1 MNPKQLFLI
10 DGYALAYRAY
20 YALIK
25 TPLTNS
31 KGQPTS
37 AVLGF
42 ANYLLKLIS
51 EFNCPYIAVVMD
63 SPVPTFRHELYPRY
77 KANRVEMPDD
87 MKSQIPLI
95 HKLIEV
101 FNIVKL
107 QKDRLEADDI
117 IAYLT
122 EKAVSEGFEVS
133 LVTKDK
139 DLMQLIGPKVRMLAP
154 ETGGRLDVFGPEEV
168 KNKLGVFPE
177 QVRDL
182 LALMGD
188 ASDNIPGIPGIGP
201 KTAQKILEKA
211 GTIDALLENISCIDN
226 PKLQAKIIENKESLL
241 LSEKLVTLN
250 TGIGMDID
258 LQTLKSKEMH
268 TEECVQFF
276 KELDF
281 HSLLKHP
288 AFAHK
293 KRLEYSAI
301 VPASMDEL
309 REIVRKITAAG
320 FVSIDTE
327 TTSIV
332 ARQAK
337 LVGISLAIDKK
348 EAYYVPVG
356 HDPGVQG
363 PGGPAN
369 LFLGEAISVLKD
381 MIESPGIAKF
391 GQNLKYDYQVF
402 KNYGLTLRNIAFD
415 AMIAAYLID
424 PGTRQYSLDALAQQ
438 WLGVATISI
447 ESLIGKGK
455 AQKNFAQVPILE
467 AARYSGE
474 DAVIPLYLKELF
486 EPILAQRR
494 QTSLLHDV
502 ELPLISV
509 LGEMEWQG
517 IKIDAELLKKLSE
530 DYTKRLTS
538 LSQEIYK
545 LAGEE
550 FNLNSPKQISEVL
563 FKKLALP
570 KSKKTKTGLSTDVDA
585 LEKLAGLHPVVPNL
599 LEYREVQKLLSTYID
614 AFPALILPES
624 QRLHSSFNQTITA
637 TGRLSSTTPNLQ
649 NIPIRTD
656 AGRKI
661 REAFIAPIHYLI
673 IAADYSQIELRMLA
687 HVSKDKFLV
696 QAFLDD
702 KDIHT
707 QTASA
712 IYNVFPEMVTP
723 EMRRSAKTI
732 NFGLI
737 YGMGPINLSRQ
748 LNISFTDAQA
758 FIDAYFRQFP
768 SIESY
773 MKGSIERARGLGYSE
788 TILGRR
794 RYLPEITSENRQVR
808 EAAERTALNTPIQ
821 GSAADIIKMAMVR
834 IQEALPGKF
843 PNAKMLLQVHDELVF
858 EAPKTEAEDLRAM
871 VVGMM
876 SGAYKLD
883 VPLKVDAGIGENW
896 SEAH

>member
-1 MNPKQLFLI
+1 MKEKQLYLI

-25 TPLTNS
+25 NPLTNS

-42 ANYLLKLIS
+42 ANYLLRLIS
-51 EFNCPYIAVVMD
+51 EFNCPYVAVIMD

-77 KANRVEMPDD
+77 KANRAEMPDD

-95 HKLIEV
+95 HRLVEV
-101 FNIVKL
+101 FNIVKV
-107 QKDRLEADDI
+107 QKNGLEADDI

-122 EKAVSEGFEVS
+122 KKAVREDFEVS

-139 DLMQLIGPKVRMLAP
+139 DLMQLIGPNVRMLAP

-168 KNKLGVFPE
+168 KNKMGVFPE

-182 LALMGD
+182 LALVGD
-188 ASDNIPGIPGIGP
+188 ASDNIPGVPGVGP

-211 GTIDALLENISCIDN
+211 GTIDRLLEDPSCIDN
-226 PKLQAKIIENKESLL
+226 LKLQSKIMENKEALV
-241 LSEKLVTLN
+241 LSRKLATLN
-250 TGIGMDID
+250 VEIGVDID
-258 LQTLKSKEMH
+258 LQSLKARH
-268 TEECVQFF
+268 IHVEECVQFF

-288 AFAHK
+288 AFANK
-293 KRLEYSAI
+293 KRLEYSVK
-301 VPASMDEL
+301 VPASMAEL
-309 REIVRKITAAG
+309 REIVKKISAAG

-327 TTSIV
+327 TTSVI

-348 EAYYVPVG
+348 EAFYVPVG
-356 HDPGVQG
+356 HEAEVQG
-363 PGGPAN
+363 AGEPAN
-369 LFLGEAISVLKD
+369 LFVGETISVLKD
-381 MIESPGIAKF
+381 MIESPHIAKI

-402 KNYGLTLRNIAFD
+402 KNYGLTLKNIVFD
-415 AMIAAYLID
+415 SMVAAYLID
-424 PGTRQYSLDALAQQ
+424 PGTRQYNLDALAQQ

-455 AQKNFAQVPILE
+455 NQKSFAQVSIRE
-467 AARYSGE
+467 ASLYSGE

-486 EPILAQRR
+486 EPIITQRS
-494 QTSLLHDV
+494 QTSLLRNV

-509 LGEMEWQG
+509 LAEMEWQG
-517 IKIDAELLKKLSE
+517 VKIDIELLKKLSE
-530 DYTKRLTS
+530 DYTQKLTLLS
-538 LSQEIYK
+538 LEIYK

-550 FNLNSPKQISEVL
+550 FNCNSPKQIGEVL
-563 FKKLALP
+563 FKKLMLP

-585 LEKLAGLHPVVPNL
+585 LEKLASLHPVVPKL
-599 LEYREVQKLLSTYID
+599 LEYREAQKLLSTYID
-614 AFPALILPES
+614 AFPGLVLPES

-637 TGRLSSTTPNLQ
+637 TGRLSSTNPNLQ
-649 NIPIRTD
+649 NIPVRTD

-661 REAFIAPIHYLI
+661 REAFIAPQNYLI

-687 HVSKDKFLV
+687 HVSKDKFLI

-702 KDIHT
+702 KDIHA

-712 IYNVFPEMVTP
+712 IYGVFPEMITP

-768 SIESY
+768 SIEAY
-773 MKGSIERARGLGYSE
+773 MKSSIERARTLGYSE

-821 GSAADIIKMAMVR
+821 GSAADIIKIAMVR
-834 IQEALPGKF
+834 IHDALPGKF
-843 PNAKMLLQVHDELVF
+843 PNARMLLQVHDELVF
-858 EAPKTEAEDLRAM
+858 EAPQTEAEDLRAM
-871 VVGMM
+871 VVDIM
-876 SGAYKLD
+876 SKAYKLD
-883 VPLKVDAGIGENW
+883 VPLKVDAGTGKNW